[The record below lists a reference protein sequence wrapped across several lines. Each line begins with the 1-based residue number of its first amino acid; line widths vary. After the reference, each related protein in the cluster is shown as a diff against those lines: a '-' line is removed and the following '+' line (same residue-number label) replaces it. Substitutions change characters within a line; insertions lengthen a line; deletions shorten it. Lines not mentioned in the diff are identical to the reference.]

1 MEGQDLIN
9 LPASGNCV
17 SGSESGELRDLD
29 DGLHQVDSQPNNAE
43 AKDGETK
50 AEILQLNEGDIRNS
64 QSHLVVE
71 AEVENTIADDSSD
84 MQISDEL
91 TDAVRVEEKFDDF
104 SSGAHSESFT
114 VEEKMDGSSVP
125 TKKRHLDVQNGSPI
139 HSHMRDGISV
149 SSVKRPRM
157 TFDDQQPSVHIV
169 YNFLTRASKQKLEE
183 LLQKWSEWQAEHGSS
198 SQDQTELIQSGEE
211 TYFPALHVGAEKP
224 SAVSFWI
231 DNQTRNPH
239 DTEFIPLDGKIVPL
253 YDRGYAMGLTSADGS
268 SNLEGGLELKDD
280 ASRCFN
286 CGSYSHSLKQCPKP
300 RDNVA
305 VNTARKQHKS
315 KRKQNTA
322 SRSAIRYYQ
331 NSQGGKYD
339 DLKPGVLGAETR
351 QLLDLGE
358 FDPPPWLNRMRE
370 IGYPPGYLAPDDED
384 QPSGITIYA
393 DGETNEG
400 QEDGEIAEMVHPE
413 GSEPQRKMTVE
424 FPGINV
430 PIPVEADEK
439 LWAPGPSSSESS
451 RSRPHHRLNHSSESG
466 SRGHH
471 HEQRYFG
478 DFEDEGPPGV
488 DSRFSS
494 SYPPRYGNYDSPY
507 SFHSPREHIPRPRS
521 PTLERSHYDRGR
533 RSPLVYE
540 DFASPGSYSS
550 SLYSWSDRRNS
561 PRIHGSARFEN
572 EIDERLDSRPDYSSR
587 ANSHRYHSRW

>member
-1 MEGQDLIN
+1 MEGQDIIN
-9 LPASGNCV
+9 LPASSNSV

-29 DGLHQVDSQPNNAE
+29 DVPHQVDSQPNNAE
-43 AKDGETK
+43 TKDGETK
-50 AEILQLNEGDIRNS
+50 AEIQDPNEGDIRNH
-64 QSHLVVE
+64 QSHLIVE
-71 AEVENTIADDSSD
+71 AEVDNTLVDDSSD
-84 MQISDEL
+84 MQISDEI
-91 TDAVRVEEKFDDF
+91 TETVRVEEKLDYF

-114 VEEKMDGSSVP
+114 VEQKMDGSSLP
-125 TKKRHLDVQNGSPI
+125 TKKRSLDVQNGSPI
-139 HSHMRDGISV
+139 QNHMMDGISV
-149 SSVKRPRM
+149 SGVKRPRM
-157 TFDDQQPSVHIV
+157 TFDDQQPSVRIV
-169 YNFLTRASKQKLEE
+169 YNSLTRASKQKLEK
-183 LLQKWSEWQAEHGSS
+183 LLQKWSEWQGEHGSS
-198 SQDQTELIQSGEE
+198 SQDQNELIESGEE
-211 TYFPALHVGAEKP
+211 TYFPALRVGAEKP

-239 DTEFIPLDGKIVPL
+239 DMEFIPLDGNIVPF

-268 SNLEGGLELKDD
+268 SNLEGGLDIKDD

-300 RDNVA
+300 RDTVA
-305 VNTARKQHKS
+305 VNTARKQRYKS
-315 KRKQNTA
+315 KRNQNTA

-331 NSQGGKYD
+331 NSHGGKYD

-351 QLLDLGE
+351 QLLGLGE
-358 FDPPPWLNRMRE
+358 FDPPPWLDRMRE
-370 IGYPPGYLAPDDED
+370 IGYPPGYLAPDDDD

-413 GSEPQRKMTVE
+413 PQRKMTVE
-424 FPGINV
+424 FPGINA

-451 RSRPHHRLNHSSESG
+451 RSRSHHRLNHSSEPG

-494 SYPPRYGNYDSPY
+494 SYPPRHGNYDSPY
-507 SFHSPREHIPRPRS
+507 SFHSPRDLIRRPRS
-521 PTLERSHYDRGR
+521 PTLGKSYSDWGKRSRVVHA
-533 RSPLVYE
+533 E
-540 DFASPGSYSS
+540 FASHGSYSS
-550 SLYSWSDRRNS
+550 SLYSSSDRRNS

-572 EIDERLDSRPDYSSR
+572 EINERRDNNYPDYSSR
-587 ANSHRYHSRW
+587 ANSNRNHSRW

>member
-1 MEGQDLIN
+1 MNESNRSVEGQDLIN
-9 LPASGNCV
+9 LPSSSNSM

-29 DGLHQVDSQPNNAE
+29 DAPNQVDSQPNNAE
-43 AKDGETK
+43 AKDGEMK
-50 AEILQLNEGDIRNS
+50 AEIPELNEGDIRNP
-64 QSHLVVE
+64 QSHFIVE
-71 AEVENTIADDSSD
+71 AEVDNTLAEGSSD
-84 MQISDEL
+84 MEISDEI
-91 TDAVRVEEKFDDF
+91 TETV
-104 SSGAHSESFT
+104 T

-125 TKKRHLDVQNGSPI
+125 TKKRRVDVHNESPI
-139 HSHMRDGISV
+139 QNHMMDGISV

-169 YNFLTRASKQKLEE
+169 YNFLTRASKLKLEE

-198 SQDQTELIQSGEE
+198 S
-211 TYFPALHVGAEKP
+211 Y
-224 SAVSFWI
+224 SFWI

-239 DTEFIPLDGKIVPL
+239 DTEFIPLDSNIVPL
-253 YDRGYAMGLTSADGS
+253 YDRGYAIGLTSADGS
-268 SNLEGGLELKDD
+268 SNLEGGLEIKDE

-305 VNTARKQHKS
+305 VNIARKQHYKF
-315 KRKQNTA
+315 KRNQNAA
-322 SRSAIRYYQ
+322 SRNAIRYYQ

-351 QLLDLGE
+351 QLLGLGE

-370 IGYPPGYLAPDDED
+370 LGYPPGYLASDDED

-393 DGETNEG
+393 DGETNEEE
-400 QEDGEIAEMVHPE
+400 EDGEIAEMVH
-413 GSEPQRKMTVE
+413 SEPKRKMTVK
-424 FPGINV
+424 FPGINA

-439 LWAPGPSSSESS
+439 RWASGPSSSESS
-451 RSRPHHRLNHSSESG
+451 RRSHHRLNHSSEPG

-494 SYPPRYGNYDSPY
+494 SYPPRYGNYDSH
-507 SFHSPREHIPRPRS
+507 SFQTPRDRIPRPCS
-521 PTLERSHYDRGR
+521 PTMGRSHSDRGR

-540 DFASPGSYSS
+540 DVASHGSYSS
-550 SLYSWSDRRNS
+550 SDRRNT
-561 PRIHGSARFEN
+561 PRIHGSARLEN
-572 EIDERLDSRPDYSSR
+572 ETDERWDNSYPHHSSR
-587 ANSHRYHSRW
+587 FNSHRYHSRW